1 MRDLLNFK
9 IEVYVEGEG
18 ETKDSDFYEAVYV
31 ILSSYSDKYL
41 RNNQNE
47 KDKFLIENNLTKLLS
62 RRFKLYF
69 HTATS
74 CKEVI
79 NYPNL

>member
-1 MRDLLNFK
+1 MTQAYLLYYKSNKIVKCKHKLHALFKQTYNLRDLLNFK
-9 IEVYVEGEG
+9 IKVYVEGEG

-47 KDKFLIENNLTKLLS
+47 KDKF
-62 RRFKLYF
+62 F
-69 HTATS
+69 
-74 CKEVI
+74 
-79 NYPNL
+79 